1 VEDGSGDVERL
12 ADLLISADDVKAFLD
27 GMTVLGAAAM
37 TRSTG
42 TPIECAVT
50 LGRRKRTATIGGS
63 SDQAMLLD
71 RIEQT
76 LEQGPCIDAMDSG
89 RPVLLDDA
97 LSSPQWGD
105 YCGALAA
112 AGMRSTLGVP
122 FELGTDA
129 AAVLNFFAPA
139 PGTFTGEAVTDAGNF
154 AGIAGKALRVAIRI
168 TALNES
174 TEDLDAAMK
183 RRSVIDRACGV
194 IISQNPGAP
203 MTKHS
208 TSCGKHPTTG
218 TRNCATWR
226 RHSSTELAHQS
237 NQPTK
242 NPDCTAGS
250 HMRRQCRSLSGVQVL
265 HGPGQEG
272 EFGRMRLQR
281 FVHVGVQFQ
290 PVGVSAFGPVF
301 DP

>member
-1 VEDGSGDVERL
+1 MEDGSGDVERL

-122 FELGTDA
+122 MELGPDT

-139 PGTFTGEAVTDAGNF
+139 PRTFNREAIADALTF
-154 AGIAGKALRVAIRI
+154 AEHASKALRIAIRI
-168 TALNES
+168 TVLNES
-174 TEDLDAAMK
+174 TEDLEAASK
-183 RRSVIDRACGV
+183 SRSVIDTACGV
-194 IISQNPGAP
+194 IISQNRCTHEEAFAILRKASNDRNQKLRDLAQALVAGVGAP
-203 MTKHS
+203 K
-208 TSCGKHPTTG
+208 
-218 TRNCATWR
+218 
-226 RHSSTELAHQS
+226 
-237 NQPTK
+237 QPA
-242 NPDCTAGS
+242 D
-250 HMRRQCRSLSGVQVL
+250 
-265 HGPGQEG
+265 QE
-272 EFGRMRLQR
+272 
-281 FVHVGVQFQ
+281 
-290 PVGVSAFGPVF
+290 A
-301 DP
+301 

>member
-1 VEDGSGDVERL
+1 MFSLVSVEDGSGDVERL
-12 ADLLISADDVKAFLD
+12 ADLLVSADNVKAFLD
-27 GMTVLGAAAM
+27 GMTGLGADAL

-42 TPIECAVT
+42 TRIECAVT

-97 LSSPQWGD
+97 LSSPQWSD
-105 YCGALAA
+105 YCAALAA

-122 FELGTDA
+122 MELGRDG

-139 PGTFTGEAVTDAGNF
+139 PGTFAREAVTDALSF

-168 TALNES
+168 TALNEA

-183 RRSVIDRACGV
+183 SRSIIDTACGV
-194 IISQNPGAP
+194 IISQNRCTHEEAFNILR
-203 MTKHS
+203 KAS
-208 TSCGKHPTTG
+208 ND
-218 TRNCATWR
+218 RNQKLR
-226 RHSSTELAHQS
+226 DLAQ
-237 NQPTK
+237 
-242 NPDCTAGS
+242 
-250 HMRRQCRSLSGVQVL
+250 
-265 HGPGQEG
+265 
-272 EFGRMRLQR
+272 RL
-281 FVHVGVQFQ
+281 VDGVGVPKQ
-290 PVGVSAFGPVF
+290 PANQEA
-301 DP
+301 